1 MAIDISKALRSPEER
16 FPFTYELSLP
26 AQDILGEMVH
36 FDPVKMEGDFYM
48 AEGKLYLQGQLTT
61 VAHSRC
67 SKCLNPADYPV
78 NIDFHEVFYNA
89 RDKNL
94 DEEFLPDD
102 LDRFAYDGPQLAVDH
117 LALTLVVLDL
127 PIRFL
132 CQEDCKGIEGAT
144 EYYLGTDTDQNEL
157 KMQRPFS
164 ALQQLLNKD
173 QEV

>member
-1 MAIDISKALRSPEER
+1 MAINISKALRSPEER
-16 FPFTYELSLP
+16 FPFIHELTIP

-36 FDPVKMEGDFYM
+36 FDPVKMEGTFYM
-48 AEGKLYLQGQLTT
+48 AEGKLYLQGNLST

-67 SKCLNPADYPV
+67 SKCLNPADYSV
-78 NIDFHEVFYNA
+78 DIDFHEEFTNA
-89 RDKNL
+89 RDKYT
-94 DEEFLPDD
+94 DDEFLPDD
-102 LDRFAYDGPQLAVDH
+102 LDRFAYEGSQLAVDH

-132 CQEDCKGIEGAT
+132 CQEDCKGIEGFT
-144 EYYLGTDTDQNEL
+144 EYNRESDADQNEL
-157 KMQRPFS
+157 KTQHPFS